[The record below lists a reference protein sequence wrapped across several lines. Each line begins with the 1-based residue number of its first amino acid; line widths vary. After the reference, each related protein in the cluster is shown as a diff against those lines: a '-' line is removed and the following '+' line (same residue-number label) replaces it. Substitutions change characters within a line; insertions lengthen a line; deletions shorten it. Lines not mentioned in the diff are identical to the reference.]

1 MSVKGLE
8 NTLARD
14 CYRTITLS
22 EQLPVRG
29 GMAQLGYRKSKRWE
43 RVSAARAKSP
53 SCFDNNCS
61 AIGRW
66 PER

>member
-53 SCFDNNCS
+53 SC
-61 AIGRW
+61 
-66 PER
+66 